1 MAVQQTFQF
10 FAPPA
15 VAVKPTPPKAKGFS
29 RPVKTA
35 SSLSTRDRRGQ
46 SPDRSE
52 PVSESPSDSLGEL
65 LGETGLPGETQAAR
79 TQRLLQRLKGRA
91 GGITTASRCGG
102 GRDVFST
109 GCEAID
115 RWFPG
120 SGLPTDAISEWVA
133 DNEAC
138 GASALSLAVVAARMR
153 QSNQNQAN
161 QNQANQNNGDTQ
173 STPKR
178 PQGGGQLVVVAGDNH
193 FYPPAAISVGIDPS
207 QMIWVRPTTT
217 ADTVWAIDQ
226 ALRCTG
232 VAVVWAPVGA
242 WLDGRDARRFQ
253 LAAEAGQTTGCFV
266 RPSSVR
272 GRPTFAEVRF
282 HVALSEQ
289 THSSSTAHADSS
301 MPTWTLT
308 LDRHHGAGAG
318 SSFSSGLRVGRK
330 TDVTMNEQGDLQS
343 LPFRRFATD
352 ETAAVRLASQ
362 LADPKTAIPA
372 NARRHGKPVRSEPAR
387 AQPAKRLA

>member
-15 VAVKPTPPKAKGFS
+15 VAAKPTPPKAKGFS
-29 RPVKTA
+29 RPVKTV
-35 SSLSTRDRRGQ
+35 SSLTTRDRWSQ

-52 PVSESPSDSLGEL
+52 PVSAPPSDSLGE
-65 LGETGLPGETQAAR
+65 LPGETQAAR

-153 QSNQNQAN
+153 QAN
-161 QNQANQNNGDTQ
+161 QNQANPNNGDTK
-173 STPKR
+173 STSKS

-193 FYPPAAISVGIDPS
+193 FYPPAAISVGINPS

-232 VAVVWAPVGA
+232 VTVVWAPVGA

-266 RPSSVR
+266 RPPSVR

-282 HVALSEQ
+282 HVALSGQ
-289 THSSSTAHADSS
+289 THSSSTTHPDSS

-308 LDRHHGAGAG
+308 LDRHHGAG
-318 SSFSSGLRVGRK
+318 SSFSSGLGVGRK

-343 LPFRRFATD
+343 LPLRRFATD

-372 NARRHGKPVRSEPAR
+372 NARRPGKPAR